1 MQEARLGNC
10 RGARA
15 GECVAARP
23 RHAQPQFDE
32 RPRSLYQKKWWITST
47 TRPSHVS
54 IRIASS

>member
-1 MQEARLGNC
+1 MQEARFGNC

-15 GECVAARP
+15 EPSVAARP
-23 RHAQPQFDE
+23 RHAQPAFDE
-32 RPRSLYQKKWWITST
+32 RPRSLYQKKWRTTST